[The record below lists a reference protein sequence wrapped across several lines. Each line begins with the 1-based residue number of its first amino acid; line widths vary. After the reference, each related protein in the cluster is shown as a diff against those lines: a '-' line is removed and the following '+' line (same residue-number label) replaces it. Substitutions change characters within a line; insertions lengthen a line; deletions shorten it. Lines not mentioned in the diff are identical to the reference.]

1 MADCKAVANEIFFLN
16 ESVSSG
22 VPWWYVLET
31 MLTNQ
36 FHQWIGNKCNIPV
49 DLKQI
54 CEYHICWWNKNN
66 DEDMTTIW
74 NGDQVYGV

>member
-1 MADCKAVANEIFFLN
+1 MADCKAVANMKFPLN

-36 FHQWIGNKCNIPV
+36 FHQWSGNKHNIPV

-54 CEYHICWWNKNN
+54 CEYHVLM
-66 DEDMTTIW
+66 E
-74 NGDQVYGV
+74 